1 MLVSKTD
8 IMNWL
13 LDRIQVA
20 THDDNRGYA
29 AELIS
34 ILLQN
39 ESKNRMA
46 LANLNG
52 IEVLLKVLSV
62 SWVVIC
68 ATIDV

>member
-1 MLVSKTD
+1 MK
-8 IMNWL
+8 WL

-34 ILLQN
+34 ILLQK
-39 ESKNRMA
+39 ESGNRMA

-62 SWVVIC
+62 S
-68 ATIDV
+68 